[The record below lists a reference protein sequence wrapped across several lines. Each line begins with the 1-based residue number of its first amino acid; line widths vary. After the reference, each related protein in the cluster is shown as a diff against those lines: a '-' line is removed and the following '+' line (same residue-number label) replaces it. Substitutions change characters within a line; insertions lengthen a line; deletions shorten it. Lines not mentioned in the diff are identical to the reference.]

1 MADTTNANTVTT
13 PTPTRFEVFSSDA
26 QSGDTCDAASAAL
39 IACEAIID
47 TELPSIS
54 ITEIDEDDP
63 QRGPATWQL
72 VRIDARLRRRA
83 RRLLEAA
90 EAFWDDLRRQPPPHR
105 QQ

>member
-1 MADTTNANTVTT
+1 MADTTNMNTVTVTT
-13 PTPTRFEVFSSDA
+13 PTKFEVFSTDA
-26 QSGDTCDAASAAL
+26 QSGESCDAASAAL
-39 IACEAIID
+39 IAAEAILGTD
-47 TELPSIS
+47 LPSIS
-54 ITEIDEDDP
+54 VTEIDEDDP

-90 EAFWDDLRRQPPPHR
+90 EAFWRDLRRQPPPHR